1 MIQRFRFI
9 GITVLSILIL
19 AIVGAVLVS
28 PIYADGSTCSPFSPL
43 DCLVSNSGNI
53 EVIAGNSGS
62 NTITLSAT
70 GGGIIEQGDMVV
82 FSGALFSG
90 PPVVGCTSVLPTGAA
105 CSFNPTQVVS
115 VLPLTTSESSTLTIT
130 TSPTTPPGT
139 YLVTVEVGLVLGP
152 VLIAPVFSIQQQQV
166 HPEQSSQVFATQ
178 FNLIV
183 DPTPPIPE
191 YPSGLAILAIL
202 MLISYSV
209 IRRKIR
215 ND

>member
-1 MIQRFRFI
+1 MVQRFRFI

-19 AIVGAVLVS
+19 AIVGAILVS
-28 PIYADGSTCSPFSPL
+28 PLYADGGTCSPFSSL

-62 NTITLSAT
+62 NAITLSAT

-166 HPEQSSQVFATQ
+166 HPEQSPQVFATQ